1 MHIYN
6 QHLSFIVYNGS
17 WDCIIREGY
26 MWCCT
31 EICPKVCILENS
43 TKMLPTL
50 QNMLFRKT
58 DH

>member
-17 WDCIIREGY
+17 WDCIIREGF
-26 MWCCT
+26 MWCT

-43 TKMLPTL
+43 IKMLPTL